1 MNEDNLIVVSTRIST
16 DEKKLLDKLVQAGVE
31 RTRSKALRKIML
43 IGIDAALGDIE
54 KEEEEKKEAEKK
66 KEEEKE
72 KEKEGTD
79 TGQGVTG

>member
-16 DEKKLLDKLVQAGVE
+16 DEKKLLDKLVMAGVE

-54 KEEEEKKEAEKK
+54 KEEEEKKE
-66 KEEEKE
+66 EEKE
-72 KEKEGTD
+72 KEKEETD

>member
-16 DEKKLLDKLVQAGVE
+16 DEKQLLDKLVMAGVE

-54 KEEEEKKEAEKK
+54 KEKEEEEK

-72 KEKEGTD
+72 KEKEETD

>member
-54 KEEEEKKEAEKK
+54 KEKEEEEKKEAEKK
-66 KEEEKE
+66 KEEERRK
-72 KEKEGTD
+72 KRKKPTQARG
-79 TGQGVTG
+79 